1 MDGGFEVLREGQES
15 IRELPL
21 EGQIMF
27 RVCLTK
33 RSSAINY
40 GSACLSL
47 TALAIIL
54 TLFGCATSRA
64 TGELRR
70 YAREQLQEVPTC
82 VIGIYLWDDGAI
94 GDVGNYAQQ
103 AGFRRGDKI
112 LSYDNTSFVNREAF
126 VAWLEQYQG
135 GEEVSLTVQRGRET
149 QKLKVQCSAQLRKAW
164 LQILETAAAGEWESC
179 LHAVRETKRVEGTT
193 YGLAWARTQCSQG
206 RRFATGGRITVNEAH
221 DYYEAVRLEIRMASV
236 SQEALEKIRG
246 DVIGAAFSLRDW
258 RFPTLANDLESQY
271 RSARERGAVAD
282 VPETRP
288 RIETGTGTC
297 FAARPDGVLITAYH
311 VVKDAESIRVHL
323 ADGTVTDA
331 KIRTFSAGTDLAVL
345 RIDPP
350 TPDFLPL
357 APAGSVGVGDQVFT
371 MGYPVTDVLGKEPKF
386 TDGAVSALSGV
397 GGEASL
403 LQISV
408 PVQPGNSG
416 GPLVNDRGE
425 VVGIVTSSAAVRIF
439 LAVTGTL
446 PQNVNWAVKAEY
458 VRPLFNAP
466 TVKSVSVN
474 REEAVQRVGRAI
486 CMVEAI
492 SR

>member
-1 MDGGFEVLREGQES
+1 MSGIWVGHIKYSRTISLVTLLITLVL
-15 IRELPL
+15 
-21 EGQIMF
+21 
-27 RVCLTK
+27 V
-33 RSSAINY
+33 
-40 GSACLSL
+40 
-47 TALAIIL
+47 
-54 TLFGCATSRA
+54 GCAGFGNPYSRNV
-64 TGELRR
+64 TENRRISQEKIQKLRLELRSK
-70 YAREQLQEVPTC
+70 PTC
-82 VIGIYLWDDGAI
+82 SSGILVQPNGRIGWVNYNAQRAGLRFEDKVISYGGVSFSTKQAI
-94 GDVGNYAQQ
+94 KEWVEQHKPGEDISITV
-103 AGFRRGDKI
+103 RRGTAVHELTVRCQDW
-112 LSYDNTSFVNREAF
+112 N
-126 VAWLEQYQG
+126 
-135 GEEVSLTVQRGRET
+135 EEVRDYIQIEEMVVAGDWEG
-149 QKLKVQCSAQLRKAW
+149 CLRKVV
-164 LQILETAAAGEWESC
+164 ERT
-179 LHAVRETKRVEGTT
+179 RVEGPNAQ
-193 YGLAWARTQCSQG
+193 LASARLSCTQG
-206 RRFATGGRITVNEAH
+206 RRFASGENLTSFEVGDAFEAM
-221 DYYEAVRLEIRMASV
+221 RLNIREASV
-236 SQEALEKIRG
+236 SREALEDIRG
-246 DVIGAAFSLRDW
+246 DVLDYNQKLRQRGFSSFADDLR
-258 RFPTLANDLESQY
+258 SQY
-271 RSARERGAVAD
+271 DSALEGRAVAE
-282 VPETRP
+282 VQEKEPRPETA
-288 RIETGTGTC
+288 TGTC
-297 FAARPDGVLITAYH
+297 FAAHPYGILITAYH

-416 GPLVNDRGE
+416 GPLVNERGE

-474 REEAVQRVGRAI
+474 REEAIRG
-486 CMVEAI
+486 
-492 SR
+492 